1 MEPLKQNK
9 INILDNDEK
18 INEIIINLDNYDR
31 NTLYEDE
38 NSFYKFMN
46 QNDTDDNKKN
56 EKFNKSKK
64 SLKW

>member
-9 INILDNDEK
+9 I
-18 INEIIINLDNYDR
+18 R

>member
-18 INEIIINLDNYDR
+18 INEIIINLDNYDG

-46 QNDTDDNKKN
+46 QSDTDDNKK
-56 EKFNKSKK
+56 K
-64 SLKW
+64 

>member
-9 INILDNDEK
+9 INILDNDEEM
-18 INEIIINLDNYDR
+18 NEIIINLNNYDR

-46 QNDTDDNKKN
+46 LNDTDDNK
-56 EKFNKSKK
+56 NK
-64 SLKW
+64 